1 MKQSNRTSGGTSFH
15 GHTVKA
21 TYNELVKTIGFPTD
35 RGDGGYK
42 SHFGWTLEDNA
53 GNVFTVYDW
62 KVGAR
67 GPENSINWH
76 IGARNEDVAKNG
88 ADLVNEA
95 LCKLR

>member
-1 MKQSNRTSGGTSFH
+1 MKQSNRTSSGTSFH
-15 GHTVKA
+15 GHTIKA

-42 SHFGWTLEDNA
+42 SHFGWTLEDST

-62 KVGAR
+62 KTDLQ
-67 GPENSINWH
+67 GPDTAINWH
-76 IGARNEDVAKNG
+76 IGAMNQEVSKTG

-95 LCKLR
+95 LYKLR